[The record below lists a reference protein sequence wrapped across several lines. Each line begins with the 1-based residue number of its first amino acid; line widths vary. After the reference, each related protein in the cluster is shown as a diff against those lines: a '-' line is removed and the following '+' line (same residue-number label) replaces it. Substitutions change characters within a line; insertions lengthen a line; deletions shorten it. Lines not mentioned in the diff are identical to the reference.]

1 MRKNSKKLIALLG
14 TAILAM
20 GAVAGCSS
28 SSSGTTTAAATEAAT
43 EAASEAADSSAAE
56 EETEAASEEAA
67 AEDLSGSISM
77 VGSTSMEN
85 FVNALSEAFMA
96 KYPGVTVTPQF
107 VGSGAGIE
115 AVTNGTA
122 ET

>member
-56 EETEAASEEAA
+56 EQTEAASPVLREQPKLSLPYAA
-67 AEDLSGSISM
+67 FSPYWLSYPSP
-77 VGSTSMEN
+77 STW
-85 FVNALSEAFMA
+85 
-96 KYPGVTVTPQF
+96 
-107 VGSGAGIE
+107 
-115 AVTNGTA
+115 
-122 ET
+122 

>member
-56 EETEAASEEAA
+56 EETEAASEDAA
-67 AEDLSGSISM
+67 AEDLSCSISM
-77 VGSTSMEN
+77 FGSTSCLLYTSKSHAM
-85 FVNALSEAFMA
+85 
-96 KYPGVTVTPQF
+96 
-107 VGSGAGIE
+107 I
-115 AVTNGTA
+115 
-122 ET
+122 